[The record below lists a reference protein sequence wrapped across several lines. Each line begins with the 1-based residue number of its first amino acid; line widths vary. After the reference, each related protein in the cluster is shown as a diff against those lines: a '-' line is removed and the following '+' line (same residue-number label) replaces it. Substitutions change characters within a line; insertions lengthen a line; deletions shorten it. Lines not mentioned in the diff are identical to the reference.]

1 VNKVRFVLTWR
12 DYFDAEQFLLRQQN
26 VVSVPFIRQLRLKR
40 RWAREPLLRG
50 KHVVH
55 FQAEGIHYLLD
66 DIESNLDWNY
76 YQSWAE
82 SPLGFLLISA
92 EDAFNFIPKR
102 AFTNEAV
109 QHEFRALIA
118 SKIRQQVPRH

>member
-1 VNKVRFVLTWR
+1 MSEVRFVLTWR
-12 DYFDAEQFLLRQQN
+12 DYFDAERFLLRQQD

-40 RWAREPLLRG
+40 RWAREPLLRAE
-50 KHVVH
+50 HVVN

-76 YQSWAE
+76 YQSWTE

-92 EDAFNFIPKR
+92 EDVFNFIPKR
-102 AFTNEAV
+102 AFANEAS
-109 QHEFRALIA
+109 QHEFRELVA
-118 SKIRQQVPRH
+118 SKLHRQSPLH